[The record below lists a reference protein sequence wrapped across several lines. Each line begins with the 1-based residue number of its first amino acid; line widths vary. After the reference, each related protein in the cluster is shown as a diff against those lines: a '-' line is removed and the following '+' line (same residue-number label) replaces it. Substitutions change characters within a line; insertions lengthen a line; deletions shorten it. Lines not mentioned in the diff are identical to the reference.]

1 MTSQALQTAGFV
13 TGAVGTVGVLA
24 ATIMDVWCTDHS
36 ENDPASNSHYR
47 GLWKDCE
54 VAESG
59 LAECQSFNSHLSFT
73 RILQAVRALMVLAII
88 LGVIAVVIGCFC
100 LNCINVRSM
109 NTTARSKLVL
119 AAGILFIIA
128 GVFDISGSS
137 VYADQ
142 LVPSFMV
149 RSPARSTHKSEET
162 GAILCQNGMGMGQ
175 ITSQDTGKGTGPGHF
190 QVHGQVHG
198 QVYGQGQG
206 QGQVYGQGQ
215 GQGQGQV
222 YGQGQGQGM
231 GMGMGSGT
239 GNGMGT
245 GMGTDMGTDMGTG
258 MGTEMGTGMGFD
270 GTESRA
276 TRYTFGAALY
286 IAWVAGVLL
295 ILAGILKCI
304 SFKTM
309 QLIGDTREAYI
320 YNATAQCR
328 GAEEENRLQRIR
340 GDQQQQ
346 I

>member
-73 RILQAVRALMVLAII
+73 
-88 LGVIAVVIGCFC
+88 
-100 LNCINVRSM
+100 S
-109 NTTARSKLVL
+109 
-119 AAGILFIIA
+119 
-128 GVFDISGSS
+128 VFDISGSS

-309 QLIGDTREAYI
+309 QLF
-320 YNATAQCR
+320 
-328 GAEEENRLQRIR
+328 
-340 GDQQQQ
+340 
-346 I
+346 

>member
-239 GNGMGT
+239 GMV
-245 GMGTDMGTDMGTG
+245 
-258 MGTEMGTGMGFD
+258 
-270 GTESRA
+270 
-276 TRYTFGAALY
+276 RYTFGAALY